1 MHGLNRKQLAVRF
14 SSTLATIGLYLP
26 VLAGIITPMLWLL
39 PAWYTAWNVV
49 GFIFPFSDIWGGL
62 WLPFS
67 GDSPLPSV
75 LLLPIWLIEVTL
87 FLGGLG
93 ISVWALRELVVKHV
107 EGCGLV
113 TTGPYRWIR
122 HPQHLG
128 IILFLLPTALFN
140 PTHFPYL
147 SGIRPGDVLS
157 WSLISFLL
165 LIVADWEEIRLKTVY
180 GQEFE
185 AYVSRTAF
193 ILPGLKL
200 PPKLR
205 DVKNKLILYVVLFA
219 VYWVLMTLVLIAF
232 TLVQLEWTL

>member
-1 MHGLNRKQLAVRF
+1 MRF

-39 PAWYTAWNVV
+39 PAWYTAWHVV

-62 WLPFS
+62 WLPFW
-67 GDSPLPSV
+67 GDSSLPPV
-75 LLLPIWLIEVTL
+75 LLLAIGLIEVML

-93 ISVWALRELVVKHV
+93 ISIWGLRELVMKRVK
-107 EGCGLV
+107 ECGFV
-113 TTGPYRWIR
+113 TTGPYKWVR

-140 PTHFPYL
+140 PTYSPYW
-147 SGIRPGDVLS
+147 SGIRPGDILS

-165 LIVADWEEIRLKTVY
+165 LIVADWEEIRLRAVY
-180 GQEFE
+180 GQEFV
-185 AYVSRTAF
+185 AYISRTAF

-200 PPKLR
+200 PLKLG
-205 DVKNKLILYVVLFA
+205 DVKNRLVLYVALFV

-232 TLVQLEWTL
+232 TQVQLEWTL